1 MDNTKDLHLTY
12 RMIPEQQDI
21 IIGKGS
27 IEEIGEL
34 SFINFDYSLYHRIN
48 KVAKR
53 SFDIVFSFFLLL
65 LLSPVIL
72 IKLLKYPI
80 GKMIFWGENSKI
92 ITTFIFHS
100 KNQFIKKLPLFWSI
114 LKGDLSFVGSSMI
127 KLTAKDPKL
136 ICTPGLSSLDKIKN
150 SHMNHSYKNQF
161 DRYYVQNQSLGL
173 DIEILLKTILIYFK
187 RPENPYVPGSSLGTG
202 T

>member
-1 MDNTKDLHLTY
+1 
-12 RMIPEQQDI
+12 
-21 IIGKGS
+21 
-27 IEEIGEL
+27 
-34 SFINFDYSLYHRIN
+34 
-48 KVAKR
+48 
-53 SFDIVFSFFLLL
+53 
-65 LLSPVIL
+65 
-72 IKLLKYPI
+72 
-80 GKMIFWGENSKI
+80 
-92 ITTFIFHS
+92 
-100 KNQFIKKLPLFWSI
+100 
-114 LKGDLSFVGSSMI
+114 MI